1 MSRTQD
7 TSQIGRAHDFWGVS
21 SSQNPRQAAEE
32 RHVETVNVAVSSATR
47 ADIEA
52 VTELIS
58 QTGSGFDVE
67 QELARA
73 YAKLWVARVGGANRA
88 CGFLLA
94 WDVADEVH
102 LLDLVVAPERRRE
115 GVGRELLK
123 TLLDHARGRAAR
135 WVLLEVR
142 QSNRGAQRLYEGAGF
157 AVHGERRDYYGDGE
171 AALEMRL
178 ELPAC

>member
-1 MSRTQD
+1 M
-7 TSQIGRAHDFWGVS
+7 
-21 SSQNPRQAAEE
+21 
-32 RHVETVNVAVSSATR
+32 NVAVSSATR

-52 VTELIS
+52 LTELIC

-73 YAKLWVARVGGANRA
+73 YAKLWVARTGAVSRA

-102 LLDLVVAPERRRE
+102 LLDLVVASESRRA
-115 GVGRELLK
+115 GVGRTLLN

-142 QSNRGAQRLYEGAGF
+142 QSNRGAQRLYESAGF
-157 AVHGERRDYYGDGE
+157 VVHGERRGYYADGE

-178 ELPAC
+178 ELLAC